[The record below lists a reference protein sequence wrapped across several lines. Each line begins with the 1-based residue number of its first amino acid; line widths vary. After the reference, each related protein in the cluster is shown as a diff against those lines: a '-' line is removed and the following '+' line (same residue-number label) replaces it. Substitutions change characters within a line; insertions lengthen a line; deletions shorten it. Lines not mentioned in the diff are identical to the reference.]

1 MEQSALM
8 ANVLHLYRTLLERP
22 ELPSVPGGVRLR
34 HFTGPIDAAVWLEIR
49 HRAFAREK
57 VGVRQWTA
65 TDFEAEFL
73 SKPWWSP
80 ERMWFAEAAPGLTGL
95 PSPAPIGT
103 ITLAFRGAGP
113 EAQPVIHWL
122 AVLPSWRRR
131 GVARLLLAAL
141 EKTCWDAGYREVG
154 LETHAGWTAAL
165 RFYEQAGYGLPARGP

>member
-1 MEQSALM
+1 MEQSRLM
-8 ANVLHLYRTLLERP
+8 SNVLHLYRTLLEPP
-22 ELPSVPGGVRLR
+22 ELPTVLGVGLR
-34 HFTGPIDAAVWLEIR
+34 HFASPEDAAVWLEIR

-65 TDFEAEFL
+65 ADFEAEFL

-80 ERMWFAEAAPGLTGL
+80 ERMWLAEAESGMPGVAAT
-95 PSPAPIGT
+95 SPIGT
-103 ITLAFRGAGP
+103 ITLAFRGSGA

-141 EKTCWDAGYREVG
+141 EKSCWDAGYREVG

-165 RFYEQAGYGLPARGP
+165 RFYERAGFSAKG